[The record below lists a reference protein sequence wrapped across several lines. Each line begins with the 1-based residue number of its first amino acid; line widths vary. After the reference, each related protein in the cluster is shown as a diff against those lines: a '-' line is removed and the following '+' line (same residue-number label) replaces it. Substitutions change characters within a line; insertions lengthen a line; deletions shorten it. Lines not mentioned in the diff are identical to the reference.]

1 MVAIALALAVAAASG
16 AEAGKPARAPAPP
29 PPPRP
34 KLVVVHEHDLST
46 PSGRVALTWPSVWH
60 DRTQAETFVAAEGF
74 VRIFNSA
81 GMEVH
86 RFGDDGSLGYVARA
100 ISLEDGEI
108 VVLSRVDGRRAYLRC
123 DFRGELIARF
133 GLTGLP
139 EAFDDF
145 NPDQLLY
152 RGGLLYFAENGR
164 MRVVVTGVDGA
175 YRRAYD
181 LRALVAAGVP
191 PDSERKPAV
200 SMDGFGVDANG
211 NLLFTMSTM
220 FAAGVVTVSGEL
232 RLFGVRGSTPGKFN
246 NVGGIDA
253 DEDGNVYVTDRLRS
267 VVSVWS
273 PELKHLG
280 DFGYRGYGPSNLITP
295 YDISVGKGGRVF
307 VAQAGKRGVKVFRV
321 KIVPPEPPPAT
332 PPLRPPLPSRQARV
346 PA

>member
-1 MVAIALALAVAAASG
+1 
-16 AEAGKPARAPAPP
+16 
-29 PPPRP
+29 
-34 KLVVVHEHDLST
+34 
-46 PSGRVALTWPSVWH
+46 
-60 DRTQAETFVAAEGF
+60 
-74 VRIFNSA
+74 
-81 GMEVH
+81 
-86 RFGDDGSLGYVARA
+86 
-100 ISLEDGEI
+100 
-108 VVLSRVDGRRAYLRC
+108 
-123 DFRGELIARF
+123 
-133 GLTGLP
+133 
-139 EAFDDF
+139 
-145 NPDQLLY
+145 
-152 RGGLLYFAENGR
+152 
-164 MRVVVTGVDGA
+164 VDGA

-200 SMDGFGVDANG
+200 AMDGFGVDANG

-273 PELKHLG
+273 PDLKHLG

-295 YDISVGKGGRVF
+295 YGISVGKGGRVF

-321 KIVPPEPPPAT
+321 KIVLPEPPPAT
-332 PPLRPPLPSRQARV
+332 APPVAPPRQARV